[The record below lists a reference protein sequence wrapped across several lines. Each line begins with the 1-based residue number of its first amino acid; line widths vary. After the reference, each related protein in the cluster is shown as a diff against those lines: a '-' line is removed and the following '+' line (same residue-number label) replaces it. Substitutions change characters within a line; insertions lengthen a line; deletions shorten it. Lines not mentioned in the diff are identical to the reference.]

1 MGWEG
6 ASMSIPRE
14 GRVLQKPVTVRYSC
28 CDRVSA
34 LAMSA
39 LSLSC
44 QILLMFKAHR
54 PMKAFLSNTCYAG
67 VGEKVGG
74 GGGDVALN
82 SLLRTCLSLKQ
93 SVFLMDFECFFAN
106 QEPRRESP

>member
-6 ASMSIPRE
+6 ASMSFPRE

-34 LAMSA
+34 LVMSA

-44 QILLMFKAHR
+44 QILLMFKDHR
-54 PMKAFLSNTCYAG
+54 PMKAFLSNTCYAR
-67 VGEKVGG
+67 VGEKVR
-74 GGGDVALN
+74 GGDVALN

-93 SVFLMDFECFFAN
+93 SVFLMDFERFFAN
-106 QEPRRESP
+106 QELRRESP